1 MKLRSTEF
9 DGTPEEF
16 AKVAHLLPGAIISV
30 PTEHRPAEPDRGSGN
45 GGANSSQV
53 TPSLVLRVLSRRR
66 LKSNIR
72 NVLKVLWKA
81 GPKGLTTTE
90 IAKAAGISRESLAGV
105 FGAFGRRVANTPGWP
120 EGVSFAEAAQG
131 DDDQAEWHYWLPDV
145 VRNVL
150 DSGQIKL

>member
-1 MKLRSTEF
+1 MKVRSTEF

-30 PTEHRPAEPDRGSGN
+30 SAEHKPLELDRQGGN
-45 GGANSSQV
+45 GAAYSSQV

-81 GPKGLTTTE
+81 GSKGLTTTE

-120 EGVSFAEAAQG
+120 QGVSFAEYAQG
-131 DDDQAEWHYWLPDV
+131 DDDRAEWRYWLPEV
-145 VRNVL
+145 VRDVL
-150 DSGQIKL
+150 DGGQIKL